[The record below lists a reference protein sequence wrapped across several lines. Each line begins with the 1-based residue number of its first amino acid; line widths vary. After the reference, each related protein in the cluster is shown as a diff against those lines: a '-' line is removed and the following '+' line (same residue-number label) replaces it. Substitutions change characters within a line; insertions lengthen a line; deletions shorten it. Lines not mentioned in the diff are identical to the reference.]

1 MHIVTGTLKQWR
13 SSTEFLCG
21 KNMRPSVIF
30 MILVPVVLSFFSES
44 LNILCKHRI
53 FKRKNIS

>member
-1 MHIVTGTLKQWR
+1 MVFSPADSPKTL
-13 SSTEFLCG
+13 G
-21 KNMRPSVIF
+21 VKNALIKRVIF
-30 MILVPVVLSFFSES
+30 MMLVPVVLSFFSES